1 MPVTG
6 LQARLPLLLVALW
19 WGSLT
24 AIAGVA
30 VPVLQVHFASPV
42 QAASATAAVLAAQA
56 WISIAC
62 CALLLVFSKRKYAEK
77 QEAWAQAAMP
87 FILGGLLLALV
98 AQYGVAPRVTAR
110 QGAVWS
116 YAGVAM
122 LALQWLCALGSLWK
136 VTALPGQPDQPERG

>member
-1 MPVTG
+1 MAVTG
-6 LQARLPLLLVALW
+6 LQARLPLLLAALW

-24 AIAGVA
+24 ATAAVA
-30 VPVLQVHFASPV
+30 VPVLQAHFASPV
-42 QAASATAAVLAAQA
+42 QAASATATVLAAQT

-98 AQYGVAPRVTAR
+98 AQYGVAPRVAAK

-136 VTALPGQPDQPERG
+136 VTAQLGQAEQPE